1 MTKVYTNS
9 LKNAYILAHYVDVG
23 LINVDTSLPDPY
35 AYDKQCYRLGPDVHV
50 WEGTCLD
57 MSTGDE
63 YERRYIETS
72 GDNVW
77 YWVRRF

>member
-1 MTKVYTNS
+1 MRKIYINS
-9 LKNAYILAHYVDVG
+9 LKNANILSHYVDEG
-23 LINVDTSLPDPY
+23 LINVDTSLPDPRV
-35 AYDKQCYRLGPDVHV
+35 YDAQYYRLGPDVQV
-50 WEGTCLD
+50 WEGTCLNI
-57 MSTGDE
+57 SNGKE